1 MTEAAKRIDATSLAP
16 RTPQDAAGRGTAL
29 DSDTNDFELGRGS
42 RLPRN
47 KRRAQLLTAAQE
59 IFAANGYHATAMDEI
74 AEHAGV
80 SKPVLYQHFPGKL
93 ELYVALLEEHVD
105 ELISNVRAALAS
117 TPDNKHRVNAAVG
130 AYFDFVN
137 GRTGAYRMVF
147 ESDLR
152 GDAQVQRAV
161 ERATTDI
168 VDALTDTITADA
180 GLDSTRARLLAAGLV
195 GLSQVSARFWMEN
208 PSSIHRDEAVGLIS
222 QLAWRG
228 IGAGYPLQQS

>member
-1 MTEAAKRIDATSLAP
+1 MARRVGATHLAP
-16 RTPQDAAGRGTAL
+16 RAGHDADRSTGAEQGG
-29 DSDTNDFELGRGS
+29 DEFELGRGT
-42 RLPRN
+42 RLPRD

-59 IFAANGYHATAMDEI
+59 IFSANGYHATAMDEI

-93 ELYVALLEEHVD
+93 ELYIALLEVHVD

-152 GDAQVQRAV
+152 GEEQVQRAV

-180 GLDSTRARLLAAGLV
+180 GLGAAQARLLAAGLV

-208 PSSIHRDEAVGLIS
+208 HSAIDRDEAVGLIAT
-222 QLAWRG
+222 LAWRG
-228 IGAGYPLQQS
+228 IGAGFPLQQHP